1 VQCIVEPECGKLVH
15 IPHIAGLMAAIAFNL
30 KKLMKFLTK
39 KTNSKVAALHRKH
52 CAFKK
57 SLFVNFINSKISY
70 SDFLTC

>member
-1 VQCIVEPECGKLVH
+1 
-15 IPHIAGLMAAIAFNL
+15 MAAIAFNL